1 MVLTTGILPVLRF
14 YKNMSKKINFTLPN
28 NLTLLILLTV
38 AIAFFTSIYVAS
50 ENTIYWW
57 DFAGYNN
64 AAENLANLFR
74 ESPERAI
81 NDFRDSLSLQKNYL
95 VTLPSVLFIYLFG
108 DSRLVYILSLNLIYF
123 LPFSLLLGAIATKLI
138 SVNPRQVFWSTVGL
152 TLLIPIAWSPTLRGY
167 PDIGAALF
175 LELAVLIY
183 LQNTSLKHWWQM
195 PVIGLLLG
203 TSILFRRPFA
213 YTAIAFIAAISCQV
227 LIDFVPSLK
236 IGKPDFKKMLDRGI
250 KIGLIALTCFLIIF
264 IFARGFIENSLAE
277 DYKTLYA
284 AWSLSLPDIFWRY
297 LCFYGLGTWLIVAL
311 GFTVGTLTG
320 LLVPNTTIFL
330 AFFGGFSCIEWLIML
345 RYGNIHYSIYF
356 TPFVVWGLA
365 AFFWTLRYF
374 PKGKKR
380 AIALTIA
387 SVYLVINLILG
398 LTSLGR
404 FNNFSNPIFA
414 TNFAPLM
421 RYDIDKVLR
430 LTDFLS
436 KLAPNRELVLIAAN
450 SNHFNANVIR
460 NANRILNPDEA
471 WRLFALSKPHIDS
484 RDTYP
489 LPELLKAEYVLI
501 ANPFQTVWLTDEQVL
516 RPGEQDLIKVIHDA
530 FTNNW
535 LIAGDFAKLPEEFEL
550 DKGIVISLYRR
561 IKPTSVATAV
571 QTLTKMQEQ
580 IGERPGRQLDW
591 LSLQQSPYITLN
603 YDAVLK
609 EGDGVFKL
617 IADGSDRSKK
627 PSTHFL
633 YLGDLSSKAKI
644 KGKLNILEEKCGTI
658 SLRLSMLD
666 KDAFILDQITANY
679 TPTSRGEMNFSL
691 LGLNPAYL
699 LLEVFN
705 EEGENLTEN
714 CRWEIENLSVS

>member
-1 MVLTTGILPVLRF
+1 MF
-14 YKNMSKKINFTLPN
+14 KKINFTLSN
-28 NLTLLILLTV
+28 NATLLILLTV
-38 AIAFFTSIYVAS
+38 AIASLTSLYVAS
-50 ENTIYWW
+50 EHTIYWW
-57 DFAGYNN
+57 DFIGYNN
-64 AAENLANLFR
+64 AADNLANLFR

-81 NDFRDSLSLQKNYL
+81 NDFIGSLSLQKNYL

-108 DSRLVYILSLNLIYF
+108 DSRLAYILGLNLIYF

-138 SVNPRQVFWSTVGL
+138 SINPRQVFWMTVGL

-175 LELAVLIY
+175 LQLAVLIY
-183 LQNTSLKHWWQM
+183 LQNTQLKHWWQM

-213 YTAIAFIAAISCQV
+213 YGAIAFLAAISCQV
-227 LIDFVPSLK
+227 LIEFLPSLK
-236 IGKPDFKKMLDRGI
+236 TGNLDVKKLLNRGI
-250 KIGLIALTCFLIIF
+250 KIGLIALTCFLVIL
-264 IFARGFIENSLAE
+264 IFARGFIENSLTE

-311 GFTVGTLTG
+311 GFTLGTLTD
-320 LLVPNTTIFL
+320 LLVPNTAIFL
-330 AFFGGFSCIEWLIML
+330 AFFGGFTSIEWLIML
-345 RYGNIHYSIYF
+345 RYGNIHYSIF
-356 TPFVVWGLA
+356 LTPFVVWGLA

-374 PKGKKR
+374 PRGKKR
-380 AIALTIA
+380 KIALTAA
-387 SVYLVINLILG
+387 SVYLFINFIFG
-398 LTSLGR
+398 LTPIGK

-414 TNFAPLM
+414 TNFAPLI
-421 RYDIDKVLR
+421 RSDYDEVLR

-436 KLAPNRELVLIAAN
+436 KLAPNRELVFIAAA

-489 LPELLKAEYVLI
+489 LPELLSAEYVVI
-501 ANPFQTVWLTDEQVL
+501 ARPFQKVLLSDEQVL
-516 RPGEQDLIKVIHDA
+516 RPGEQDLVKTIYDA
-530 FTNNW
+530 FNDNW
-535 LIAGDFAKLPEEFEL
+535 LIASDFAKLPEEFEL
-550 DKGIVISLYRR
+550 DKGIVVSFYRR
-561 IKPTSVATAV
+561 IKPTSTATAV
-571 QTLTKMQEQ
+571 QTLRKMEEQ
-580 IGERPGRQLDW
+580 MGEIPGRQLDW
-591 LSLQQSPYITLN
+591 MSLQQSPYITLN

-609 EGDGVFKL
+609 EGNGAFKL
-617 IADGSDRSKK
+617 IADGGDREALRMQYRSKK

-633 YLGDLSSKAKI
+633 YLGDVSPKVKVT
-644 KGKLNILEEKCGTI
+644 GKFNILEEKCGTVN
-658 SLRLSMLD
+658 LRLSMLD

-679 TPTSRGEMNFSL
+679 TASSFSRMNFSL
-691 LGLNPAYL
+691 VGFKPAYL

-705 EEGENLTEN
+705 EEGENLSES
-714 CRWEIENLSVS
+714 CRWEIDNLSVS

>member
-1 MVLTTGILPVLRF
+1 LEKPGFLIYVLIN
-14 YKNMSKKINFTLPN
+14 KNMLKKINFTLLN
-28 NLTLLILLTV
+28 NGTLLILLTV
-38 AIAFFTSIYVAS
+38 AIASLTSLYVAS
-50 ENTIYWW
+50 EHTIYWW
-57 DFAGYNN
+57 DFVGYNN
-64 AAENLANLFR
+64 AANNLANLFR

-81 NDFRDSLSLQKNYL
+81 NDFIGSLSLQKNYL

-108 DSRLVYILSLNLIYF
+108 DSRLAYILGLNLIYF

-138 SVNPRQVFWSTVGL
+138 SVNPRQVFWTTVCL

-175 LELAVLIY
+175 LQLAVLIY
-183 LQNTSLKHWWQM
+183 LQNTQLNRWWQM

-213 YTAIAFIAAISCQV
+213 YGAIAFLAAITCQA
-227 LIDFVPSLK
+227 LIEFLPTIK
-236 IGKPDFKKMLDRGI
+236 TGKLDVKKLLNRGI
-250 KIGLIALTCFLIIF
+250 KIGLIALTCFLVIL
-264 IFARGFIENSLAE
+264 IFARGFIENSLTE

-284 AWSLSLPDIFWRY
+284 AWSLSVTDIFARY

-311 GFTVGTLTG
+311 GFTVAALTD
-320 LLVPNTTIFL
+320 LLVPNTAIFL
-330 AFFGGFSCIEWLIML
+330 ALFGGFTSIEWLIML
-345 RYGNIHYSIYF
+345 RYGNIHYSIFF

-374 PKGKKR
+374 PRGKKR
-380 AIALTIA
+380 KIALTAA
-387 SVYLVINLILG
+387 SVYLFINLILG
-398 LTSLGR
+398 LTPIGK

-414 TNFAPLM
+414 TNFAPLI
-421 RYDIDKVLR
+421 RSDYDEVLR

-436 KLAPNRELVLIAAN
+436 KLAPNRELVFIAAA

-489 LPELLKAEYVLI
+489 LPELLAAKYIVI
-501 ANPFQTVWLTDEQVL
+501 ARPFQKVLLSDEQVL
-516 RPGEQDLIKVIHDA
+516 RPGEQDLVKTIYDA
-530 FTNNW
+530 FNDNW
-535 LIAGDFAKLPEEFEL
+535 LIASDFAKLPEEFKL
-550 DKGIVISLYRR
+550 DKGIVVSFYRR
-561 IKPTSVATAV
+561 IKPTSTATAV
-571 QTLTKMQEQ
+571 QTLRKMEEEM
-580 IGERPGRQLDW
+580 GERPGRQLDW
-591 LSLQQSPYITLN
+591 MSLQQSPYITLN

-609 EGDGVFKL
+609 EGDGGFKL
-617 IADGSDRSKK
+617 IADGGDRSKK

-633 YLGDLSSKAKI
+633 YLGDLSSRAKVT
-644 KGKLNILEEKCGTI
+644 GKFKILEEKCGTVN
-658 SLRLSMLD
+658 LRLSMLD

-679 TPTSRGEMNFSL
+679 TASSSPEMSFSL
-691 LGLNPAYL
+691 VGFNHAYL

-705 EEGENLTEN
+705 EEGEKLSES
-714 CRWEIENLSVS
+714 CRWEIDNLSVS